1 LAILARDISSPEI
14 SSVTI
19 AVIILAVVAVW
30 LVFSYNR
37 LVRLRNQV
45 RTAWADIDVQLT
57 RRHDL
62 VPQLVSAVRGY
73 ASHEQ
78 AVLEAVTE
86 LRSQAMAMQSPAK
99 LGEVETALEQ
109 ALSRVL
115 ALKEAYPDLK
125 ASENFSQLQR
135 DLVKV
140 EETLQYARRFY
151 NGAVRDL
158 NDGVQRFPDVLIA
171 RPFGFSSAEFYQAR
185 EEERP
190 SVQVQLQ

>member
-1 LAILARDISSPEI
+1 VLALLI
-14 SSVTI
+14 V
-19 AVIILAVVAVW
+19 AVIAIW

-62 VPQLVSAVRGY
+62 VPQLVSAVQAY

-78 AVLEAVTE
+78 TVLQAVTD
-86 LRSQAMAMQSPAK
+86 LRSQALALKSPAQ
-99 LGEVETALEQ
+99 LGAVETALEQ

-125 ASENFSQLQR
+125 ANENFAQLQR

-151 NGAVRDL
+151 NGAVRDY
-158 NDGVQRFPDVLIA
+158 NVGVQRVPDVVLA
-171 RPFGFSSAEFYQAR
+171 RTFGFVEAEFYQAR
-185 EEERP
+185 DEERP
-190 SVQVQLQ
+190 AVQVQLR

>member
-1 LAILARDISSPEI
+1 MTIL
-14 SSVTI
+14 VL
-19 AVIILAVVAVW
+19 ILAVFAVW
-30 LVFSYNR
+30 FVFAYNR

-86 LRSQAMAMQSPAK
+86 LRSQAMAVQSPTK

-125 ASENFSQLQR
+125 ANENFSQLQR

-158 NDGVQRFPDVLIA
+158 NDGVQRFPDGVIA
-171 RPFGFSSAEFYQAR
+171 RSFGFSSAEFYQAR

>member
-1 LAILARDISSPEI
+1 VISLLIVAAIAI
-14 SSVTI
+14 
-19 AVIILAVVAVW
+19 W
-30 LVFSYNR
+30 FVFLYNR

-73 ASHEQ
+73 ASHEAAVLQ
-78 AVLEAVTE
+78 AVTD
-86 LRSQAMAMQSPAK
+86 LRSQAMALKSPTQ
-99 LGEVETALEQ
+99 LGEVETQLEQ
-109 ALSRVL
+109 ALSRIL

-151 NGAVRDL
+151 NGAVRDY
-158 NDGVQRFPDVLIA
+158 NVGVQRVPDVVLA
-171 RPFGFSSAEFYQAR
+171 RAFGFSEAEFYQAR
-185 EEERP
+185 DEERP
-190 SVQVQLQ
+190 NVQVQLQ

>member
-1 LAILARDISSPEI
+1 MVLLLIVAAIAI
-14 SSVTI
+14 
-19 AVIILAVVAVW
+19 W
-30 LVFSYNR
+30 LVFLYNR

-78 AVLEAVTE
+78 AVLQTVTD
-86 LRSQAMAMQSPAK
+86 LRSQAVALKSPAR
-99 LGEVETALEQ
+99 LGEVETQLEQ
-109 ALSRVL
+109 ALSRIL

-135 DLVKV
+135 DLVNV

-151 NGAVRDL
+151 NGAVRDY
-158 NDGVQRFPDVLIA
+158 NVGVQRVPDVVLA
-171 RPFGFSSAEFYQAR
+171 RAFGFSEAEFYQAR
-185 EEERP
+185 DEERP

>member
-1 LAILARDISSPEI
+1 MITLLIAAI
-14 SSVTI
+14 
-19 AVIILAVVAVW
+19 VAVW

-62 VPQLVSAVRGY
+62 VPQLVAAVRGY

-78 AVLEAVTE
+78 TVLQAVTD
-86 LRSQAMAMQSPAK
+86 LRSQALALKSPAQ

-109 ALSRVL
+109 AVSRVL

-158 NDGVQRFPDVLIA
+158 NDGVQRVPDVVIA
-171 RPFGFSSAEFYQAR
+171 RSFGFSSAEFYQAR
-185 EEERP
+185 DDERP
-190 SVQVQLQ
+190 SVQVKLQ

>member
-1 LAILARDISSPEI
+1 
-14 SSVTI
+14 VTI
-19 AVIILAVVAVW
+19 ALLIVAVVAVW

-78 AVLEAVTE
+78 AVLQAVTE
-86 LRSQAMAMQSPAK
+86 LRAQAMSVQGPAR

-125 ASENFSQLQR
+125 ASENFAQLQR
-135 DLVKV
+135 ELVKV
-140 EETLQYARRFY
+140 EETLQYARRVY

-171 RPFGFSSAEFYQAR
+171 RSLGFSSAEFYQAR

-190 SVQVQLQ
+190 GIQVQLQ

>member
-1 LAILARDISSPEI
+1 MLLIAAI
-14 SSVTI
+14 
-19 AVIILAVVAVW
+19 VAVW

-62 VPQLVSAVRGY
+62 VPQLVAAVSGY
-73 ASHEQ
+73 ASHEKTVLQ
-78 AVLEAVTE
+78 AVTD
-86 LRSQAMAMQSPAK
+86 LRSQALALKSPAQ
-99 LGEVETALEQ
+99 LGEIETALEQ
-109 ALSRVL
+109 AVSRVL

-158 NDGVQRFPDVLIA
+158 NDGVQRVPDVVIA
-171 RPFGFSSAEFYQAR
+171 RSFGFSSAEFYQAR
-185 EEERP
+185 DDERP
-190 SVQVQLQ
+190 SVQVKLQ

>member
-1 LAILARDISSPEI
+1 MIALLIAAAI
-14 SSVTI
+14 
-19 AVIILAVVAVW
+19 VAW

-45 RTAWADIDVQLT
+45 RTAWADIDVQLS

-78 AVLEAVTE
+78 TVLQAVTD
-86 LRSQAMAMQSPAK
+86 LRSQALAVHGPQQ

-115 ALKEAYPDLK
+115 ALKEAYPDLE
-125 ASENFSQLQR
+125 ASESFIQLQR

-151 NGAVRDL
+151 NGAVRDY
-158 NDGVQRFPDVLIA
+158 NVGVLRIPDVVLA
-171 RPFGFSSAEFYQAR
+171 RACGFSSAEFYQAR
-185 EEERP
+185 DEERP

>member
-1 LAILARDISSPEI
+1 MLSIAAI
-14 SSVTI
+14 I
-19 AVIILAVVAVW
+19 AVW
-30 LVFSYNR
+30 FMFSYNR

-62 VPQLVSAVRGY
+62 VPQLVSAVSGY

-78 AVLEAVTE
+78 TVLQAVTN
-86 LRSQAMAMQSPAK
+86 LRSQALALQSPAK

-158 NDGVQRFPDVLIA
+158 NDGVQRVPDVVIA
-171 RPFGFSSAEFYQAR
+171 RAFGFSSAEFYQAR
-185 EEERP
+185 DEERP
-190 SVQVQLQ
+190 AVPVQLQ

>member
-1 LAILARDISSPEI
+1 VTVVVLILAI
-14 SSVTI
+14 
-19 AVIILAVVAVW
+19 VAAY
-30 LVFSYNR
+30 LVFGYNR

-62 VPQLVSAVRGY
+62 VPQLVAAVRGY

-78 AVLEAVTE
+78 AVLQAVTD
-86 LRSQAMAMQSPAK
+86 LRSQALALHSPAR
-99 LGEVETALEQ
+99 LGEVESALEQ

-115 ALKEAYPDLK
+115 ALKEAYPDLQ
-125 ASENFSQLQR
+125 ASENFAQLQR

-158 NDGVQRFPDVLIA
+158 NDGVQRIPDVVIA
-171 RPFGFSSAEFYQAR
+171 RAFGFSSAEFYQAR

-190 SVQVQLQ
+190 TVQVQLQ

>member
-1 LAILARDISSPEI
+1 MLLIAAI
-14 SSVTI
+14 
-19 AVIILAVVAVW
+19 VAVW

-45 RTAWADIDVQLT
+45 RTAWSDIDVQLT

-62 VPQLVSAVRGY
+62 VPQLVAAVSGY

-78 AVLEAVTE
+78 TVLQAVTD
-86 LRSQAMAMQSPAK
+86 LRSQALALKSPAK
-99 LGEVETALEQ
+99 LGELETALEQ
-109 ALSRVL
+109 AVSRVL

-158 NDGVQRFPDVLIA
+158 NDGVQRFPDVFIA
-171 RPFGFSSAEFYQAR
+171 RSCGFSSAEFYQAQD
-185 EEERP
+185 EDRP
-190 SVQVQLQ
+190 AVQVKLQ